1 MTRRLRVQDLMTERV
16 VTVRRD
22 DTLDLVSDLMDRHCV
37 RHVPVV
43 DDDENLVGLISHR
56 DLLRA
61 TRLAS
66 PDAPAAV
73 EREIL
78 ERRRAEE
85 VMTVDPVA
93 VDGDTLLSEAA
104 AILLDNKYGALPVVS
119 GTHLVGI
126 VTESDFVRLAVETS
140 G

>member
-1 MTRRLRVQDLMTERV
+1 MRVQDLMTEQV
-16 VTVRRD
+16 VTVRGD
-22 DTLDLVSDLMDRHCV
+22 DSLDLVSDLMDQHCV
-37 RHVPVV
+37 RHLPVV
-43 DDDENLVGLISHR
+43 DDEENLVGLITHR
-56 DLLRA
+56 DLLRG

-78 ERRRAEE
+78 ERRRVEE

-104 AILLDNKYGALPVVS
+104 TILLENKYGALPVIS
-119 GTHLVGI
+119 GTRLVGI
-126 VTESDFVRLAVETS
+126 VTESDFVRLAAETA

>member
-1 MTRRLRVQDLMTERV
+1 MRVQDLMTEQV
-16 VTVRRD
+16 VTVRGD
-22 DTLDLVSDLMDRHCV
+22 DTLDLVSDLMDQHCV
-37 RHVPVV
+37 RHLPVV
-43 DDDENLVGLISHR
+43 DDEENLVGLITHR
-56 DLLRA
+56 DLLRG

-78 ERRRAEE
+78 ERRRVEE
-85 VMTVDPVA
+85 VMTIDPVA

-104 AILLDNKYGALPVVS
+104 AILLENKYGALPVVS
-119 GTHLVGI
+119 GTRLVGI
-126 VTESDFVRLAVETS
+126 VTESDFVRLAAETA